1 MKKNATFLTVI
12 VIVWL
17 VASCVPTIPTSTAT
31 TTIPI
36 SSTATMIL
44 TPFSLGIEKPTEIP
58 TLSPS
63 PANDMLIEFLV
74 DKSNSV
80 DMYCGTTGK
89 ERFQFVEDMI
99 ELLQRHTVSSEDE
112 GKPKFHIGASQFGT
126 DFSLSLIPTNVM

>member
-17 VASCVPTIPTSTAT
+17 VASCVPTIPTSTAI

-80 DMYCGTTGK
+80 DMYCQYFTKG
-89 ERFQFVEDMI
+89 
-99 ELLQRHTVSSEDE
+99 
-112 GKPKFHIGASQFGT
+112 
-126 DFSLSLIPTNVM
+126 